1 MNAVENTE
9 VFDSGKPLH
18 ATAYVG
24 ICRGMSDPF
33 FFGYGSLVNRST
45 HAYPRATR
53 ATVTGWA
60 RAWKKSKL
68 RRVAFLTAVEAHGED
83 IDGLIAAVP
92 GADWIA
98 LDERERAYHRL
109 PVDEIRHDHPPLPD
123 IQIYRA
129 RPDHIEEDVGEHVML
144 LSYIDVVVQGYLREF
159 GAEGADRFFAT
170 THGWDMPICDDRIEP
185 VYPRHQALTQEERA
199 FVDDRLRRLDVNLT
213 DRRP

>member
-1 MNAVENTE
+1 MNEAQNTE
-9 VFDSGKPLH
+9 VFDSDKPLH
-18 ATAYVG
+18 ATAYGG
-24 ICRGMSDPF
+24 ITSPMSDPF

-45 HAYPRATR
+45 HTYPRATQ
-53 ATVTGWA
+53 ATVKGWA

-68 RRVAFLTAVEAHGED
+68 RRVAFLTAIEAHGEE

-92 GADWIA
+92 GADWAA

-109 PVDEIRHDHPPLPD
+109 PVVEIRHDHPPLPD

-129 RPDHIEEDVGEHVML
+129 RPDHIEEAVGDHVML
-144 LSYIDVVVQGYLREF
+144 LSYVDVVVQGYLREF

-170 THGWDMPICDDRIEP
+170 THGWDMPICDDRADP
-185 VYPRHQALTQEERA
+185 VYPRHQRLSAEERA
-199 FVDDRLRRLDVNLT
+199 FVDDRLTRLGVVLT

>member
-1 MNAVENTE
+1 MNEAQNTDL
-9 VFDSGKPLH
+9 FDFGKPLH
-18 ATAYVG
+18 ATAYAG
-24 ICRGMSDPF
+24 ISYLMSDPF

-45 HAYPRATR
+45 HSYPRAAK

-68 RRVAFLTAVEAHGED
+68 RRVAFLTAVEAHGEE

-92 GADWIA
+92 GADWVA

-109 PVDEIRHDHPPLPD
+109 PVLEIRHDHPPLPD

-129 RPDHIEEDVGEHVML
+129 SADHIEEAGDHVL
-144 LSYIDVVVQGYLREF
+144 LQGYLDVVVQGYLREF
-159 GAEGADRFFAT
+159 GIEGADKFFAT
-170 THGWDMPICDDRIEP
+170 THGWDMPICMDRNDP
-185 VYPRHQALTQEERA
+185 VYPRHQRLTDEERD
-199 FVDDRLRRLDVNLT
+199 FVDDRLARLGVSFT